1 MANWTDDTAHED
13 YALDALLN
21 GKGFPV
27 KKHDIEIGRG
37 RGMDSFDADRIAKFD
52 NGAELWQGTYPPTG
66 DTLRKLGFDVVVLA
80 AEEYQPESSRFTGGV
95 KVIHAPND
103 DAPISEG
110 GDTSLALRVSAETA
124 QALRDGKKVLSTCAA
139 GLNRSGLVSSFTLMR
154 LFPEKTGDE
163 IIDLI
168 RDARGGWAM
177 SNGDFAKVV
186 RKMQAR
192 RQAAAKARR
201 STRGSKK

>member
-177 SNGDFAKVV
+177 SNGDFAKIV

>member
-1 MANWTDDTAHED
+1 MANWTQDESARADYDLDDMID
-13 YALDALLN
+13 
-21 GKGFPV
+21 GRWGFPV
-27 KKHDIEIGRG
+27 KKHDIQMGRG
-37 RGMDSFDADRIAKFD
+37 ADIFDADRIAKFE

-66 DTLRKLGFDVVVLA
+66 DTLRKLGFDMVVLA
-80 AEEYQPESSRFTGGV
+80 AEEYQPESDRFVGV

-103 DAPISEG
+103 DAPINEG

-124 QALRDGKKVLSTCAA
+124 QALREGKKVLSTCAA

-154 LFPEKTGDE
+154 LFPSKTGDE
-163 IIDLI
+163 IIEMI
-168 RDARGGWAM
+168 RKARGGWAM

-192 RQAAAKARR
+192 RQQAALARR

>member
-1 MANWTDDTAHED
+1 M
-13 YALDALLN
+13 
-21 GKGFPV
+21 
-27 KKHDIEIGRG
+27 
-37 RGMDSFDADRIAKFD
+37 
-52 NGAELWQGTYPPTG
+52 
-66 DTLRKLGFDVVVLA
+66 
-80 AEEYQPESSRFTGGV
+80 
-95 KVIHAPND
+95 
-103 DAPISEG
+103 
-110 GDTSLALRVSAETA
+110 SAETA

>member
-80 AEEYQPESSRFTGGV
+80 AEEYQPESSR
-95 KVIHAPND
+95 
-103 DAPISEG
+103 
-110 GDTSLALRVSAETA
+110 
-124 QALRDGKKVLSTCAA
+124 STP
-139 GLNRSGLVSSFTLMR
+139 RT
-154 LFPEKTGDE
+154 TT
-163 IIDLI
+163 
-168 RDARGGWAM
+168 
-177 SNGDFAKVV
+177 
-186 RKMQAR
+186 
-192 RQAAAKARR
+192 RR
-201 STRGSKK
+201 SARAAIRASPCA

>member
-1 MANWTDDTAHED
+1 MANWTQDESARADYDLDDMID
-13 YALDALLN
+13 
-21 GKGFPV
+21 GRWGFPV
-27 KKHDIEIGRG
+27 KKHDIQMGRG
-37 RGMDSFDADRIAKFD
+37 ADIFDADRIAKFK

-66 DTLRKLGFDVVVLA
+66 DTLRKLGFDMVVLA
-80 AEEYQPESSRFTGGV
+80 AEEYQPESDRFVGV

-154 LFPEKTGDE
+154 LFPSKTGDE
-163 IIDLI
+163 IIEMI
-168 RDARGGWAM
+168 RKARGGWAM

-192 RQAAAKARR
+192 RQQAALARR